1 MITSVIFDL
10 DGLLADT
17 ERLHCLAY
25 QEALRSHGAGV
36 TDREYGE
43 HWVRSGR
50 GIAEWITDR
59 GLTLDPIAL
68 RADKSRA
75 YLDLLQSQLRPMEGA
90 LALLAKL
97 HGRKNLALASSSYR
111 DAVDGVLT
119 GLGITRYFQVIVTGL
134 DVSHV
139 KPAPDIFLAAAE
151 QLRVSP
157 AECVVLED
165 AEKGVIAANLA
176 GMRCIAIPNQHTH
189 HHDFSKATRVCS
201 SLNEITVELLDR
213 LV

>member
-1 MITSVIFDL
+1 MITTVIFDL

-25 QEALRSHGAGV
+25 QEALRLHGAAV
-36 TDREYGE
+36 TDDEYAE

-68 RADKSRA
+68 RAHKSRC
-75 YLDLLQSQLRPMEGA
+75 YLDLLISELRPMAGA
-90 LALLAKL
+90 MALLEKL
-97 HGRKNLALASSSYR
+97 HGSKNLALASSSYP
-111 DAVDGVLT
+111 DAVEGVLA
-119 GLGITRYFQVIVTGL
+119 GLGIGRYFQVIVTGL
-134 DVSHV
+134 DVARV
-139 KPAPDIFLAAAE
+139 KPAPDIFLAAAG
-151 QLRVSP
+151 QLGVSP

-165 AEKGVIAANLA
+165 AEKGVIAASLA
-176 GMRCIAIPNQHTH
+176 GMRCIAIPNQHTR

-201 SLNEITVELLDR
+201 SLNEITLELLET
-213 LV
+213 LE